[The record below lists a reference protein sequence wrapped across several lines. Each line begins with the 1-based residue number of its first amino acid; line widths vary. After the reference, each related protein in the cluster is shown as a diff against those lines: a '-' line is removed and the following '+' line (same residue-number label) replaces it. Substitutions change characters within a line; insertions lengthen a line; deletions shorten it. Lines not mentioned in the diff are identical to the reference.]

1 MDQKFG
7 DHNKHTNTFSLSS
20 GGENSMLSPSLV
32 FGNNAGNSL
41 FGLSNQND
49 NGLFGGLGS

>member
-7 DHNKHTNTFSLSS
+7 DHNKHTNTFLLSS